1 MKGLTTEQIEK
12 FRNEFGANILTPAPR
27 KSWYAMLFDGFKD
40 PLIIILIAAACVSLF
55 IGVINNN
62 YLEPV
67 GILSAIGLAVGI
79 GFWNTYSASKKFDL
93 LLTASDDI
101 LVKVYRDNTVINVPR
116 KELVVNDV
124 IILEAGEEIPADC
137 NLLEARNCKVDE
149 SSLTGE
155 SVPVEKLVNYKEN
168 KEDSYPKNKLY
179 KGTVITEGH
188 AEAIITG
195 VGDNTEIGKTAR
207 TASEITGVET
217 PLNKQL
223 NKLAGLINKIAFGAA
238 TILIISLV
246 GKYFFIDTAYVGKDV
261 LGIVNDLLQ
270 FLMIAVALIVAAVP
284 EGLPMAVTLALAYS
298 MKRMANDN
306 NLIKKM
312 HACETLGAVNTIFTD
327 KTGTLTENKMSVVGS
342 ACYDS
347 DKLFDFSSIT
357 DNMLL
362 NSTAFRNVGNPTESA
377 LLRYTGKNDEEITEY
392 RNKFGIHF
400 RKDFNSKNK
409 YMITV
414 TKHPHKSNYIV
425 YIKGAPEIV
434 SKMCKPHDHGEE
446 WKSYMEKGNRCIM
459 FASMEIN
466 DPKEMDKL
474 DAAGIFNMDVQMNG
488 FEYNGFAAI
497 ADPIR
502 SNVHDAIQQAHN
514 AGIFVKIITGDNPLT
529 AKEIGRQAGISENP
543 NTFVGAT
550 DKLTMEDISGIDV
563 FARARPDDK
572 QKLIKECQN
581 NGLVVAMTGD
591 GTNDAPALNYAD
603 VGIAMNNGTDIAKEA
618 ADVVL
623 LDNSFPSIITGIK
636 WGRSLYK
643 NIQHFIIFQLTINV
657 VVVLTALVGPFIGV
671 NLPFT
676 VTQMLWVN
684 LIMDTFAALALAS
697 EPANDEVMN
706 DKPRNPE
713 DFIITKDMWKT
724 IIFYGMIYFFI
735 LIGLLVTNFCSLTAF
750 FTIFVMLQWW
760 NLFSTRVYGQRRSIF
775 DNIWKNKTFI
785 IIVLLILL
793 GQILIVQF
801 GGELFR
807 TEPMPFTE
815 WIYIIGCT
823 SIITLLREYQTL
835 HNKIF
840 NKC

>member
-1 MKGLTTEQIEK
+1 MKGLTTEQVEK
-12 FRNEFGANILTPAPR
+12 FRNEFGANVLTPAPR

-40 PLIIILIAAACVSLF
+40 PLIIILIVAACVSLF

-137 NLLEARNCKVDE
+137 NLLEARNCKADE

-207 TASEITGVET
+207 TASEITDVET

-223 NKLAGLINKIAFGAA
+223 NKLAELINKIAFGAA
-238 TILIISLV
+238 AILIISLV
-246 GKYFFIDTAYVGKDV
+246 GKYFFIDTAYVGKDA
-261 LGIVNDLLQ
+261 LGIVNDMLQ

-342 ACYDS
+342 ACYDC
-347 DKLFDFSSIT
+347 DELFDFSSIT

-362 NSTAFRNVGNPTESA
+362 NSTAFCNVGNPTESA
-377 LLRYTGKNDEEITEY
+377 LLRYTGKTDEEITEY

-414 TKHPHKSNYIV
+414 TKHPHKSNYIA
-425 YIKGAPEIV
+425 YIKGAPEVV
-434 SKMCKPHDHGEE
+434 SKMCKPHEYGEE

-466 DPKEMDKL
+466 DPNEMDKL

-514 AGIFVKIITGDNPLT
+514 AGISVKIITGDNPLT
-529 AKEIGRQAGISENP
+529 AKEIGRQAGISDDP
-543 NTFVGAT
+543 NTFVGTT
-550 DKLTMEDISGIDV
+550 DELTMEDISGIDV

-591 GTNDAPALNYAD
+591 GTNDAPALNHAD

-643 NIQHFIIFQLTINV
+643 NIQRFIIFQLTINV

-735 LIGLLVTNFCSLTAF
+735 LVGLLITNFCSLTAF

-760 NLFSTRVYGQRRSIF
+760 NLFSTRVYGQRRGIF

-807 TEPMPFTE
+807 TEPMSFTE

-823 SIITLLREYQTL
+823 SVITLLREYQTL
-835 HNKIF
+835 QNKIF
-840 NKC
+840 NK

>member
-1 MKGLTTEQIEK
+1 M
-12 FRNEFGANILTPAPR
+12 
-27 KSWYAMLFDGFKD
+27 
-40 PLIIILIAAACVSLF
+40 
-55 IGVINNN
+55 
-62 YLEPV
+62 
-67 GILSAIGLAVGI
+67 
-79 GFWNTYSASKKFDL
+79 
-93 LLTASDDI
+93 
-101 LVKVYRDNTVINVPR
+101 
-116 KELVVNDV
+116 
-124 IILEAGEEIPADC
+124 
-137 NLLEARNCKVDE
+137 
-149 SSLTGE
+149 
-155 SVPVEKLVNYKEN
+155 
-168 KEDSYPKNKLY
+168 
-179 KGTVITEGH
+179 
-188 AEAIITG
+188 
-195 VGDNTEIGKTAR
+195 
-207 TASEITGVET
+207 
-217 PLNKQL
+217 
-223 NKLAGLINKIAFGAA
+223 
-238 TILIISLV
+238 
-246 GKYFFIDTAYVGKDV
+246 AYIGKDV

-298 MKRMANDN
+298 MKRMAADN

-342 ACYDS
+342 ACYDC
-347 DKLFDFSSIT
+347 DGLFDFSPIT
-357 DNMLL
+357 DNMIL
-362 NSTAFRNVGNPTESA
+362 NSTAFCNVGNPTESA

-414 TKHPHKSNYIV
+414 TKHPHKSNYIA
-425 YIKGAPEIV
+425 YIKGAPEVV
-434 SKMCKPHDHGEE
+434 SKMCKPHEHGEE

-459 FASMEIN
+459 FASMEID
-466 DPKEMDKL
+466 DPNEMDKL

-488 FEYNGFAAI
+488 FDYNGFAAI

-502 SNVHDAIQQAHN
+502 SNVHDAIKQAHN
-514 AGIFVKIITGDNPLT
+514 AGISVKIITGDNPLT
-529 AKEIGRQAGISENP
+529 AKEIGRQAGISDDP
-543 NTFVGAT
+543 NTFVGT
-550 DKLTMEDISGIDV
+550 TEKLTINDISDIDI
-563 FARARPDDK
+563 FARAKPEDK
-572 QKLIKECQN
+572 LKLIKECQY
-581 NGLVVAMTGD
+581 NGMIVAMTG
-591 GTNDAPALNYAD
+591 LNHAD

-657 VVVLTALVGPFIGV
+657 VVVLTALIGPFIGV

-697 EPANDEVMN
+697 EPANDAVMN
-706 DKPRNPE
+706 DKPRKPNE
-713 DFIITKDMWKT
+713 FIITKDMWKT
-724 IIFYGMIYFFI
+724 IFVYGLIYFFI
-735 LIGLLVTNFCSLTAF
+735 LIGLLMTNICSLTVF

-760 NLFSTRVYGQRRSIF
+760 NLFSTRVYGQKRSIL
-775 DNIWKNKTFI
+775 DDLWKNKTFI
-785 IIVLLILL
+785 IIALLILL

-807 TEPMPFTE
+807 TEPMTFKE
-815 WIYIIGCT
+815 WLYIISG
-823 SIITLLREYQTL
+823 SSAIALLREYQTM

-840 NKC
+840 NNC